1 MFPVWQDIGFF
12 KSTGE
17 RVANHDQARAILKKK
32 KKRWLSKLEIEVIKR
47 RIIQEDMSD
56 INVQGLE
63 NATTHENAEDDEILQ
78 NEGNSTFK
86 VIVEVIVS
94 EILELS

>member
-17 RVANHDQARAILKKK
+17 RVANLDQARAILKK

-47 RIIQEDMSD
+47 RISQEDMGD

-63 NATTHENAEDDEILQ
+63 NATTHENAEDNEILQ